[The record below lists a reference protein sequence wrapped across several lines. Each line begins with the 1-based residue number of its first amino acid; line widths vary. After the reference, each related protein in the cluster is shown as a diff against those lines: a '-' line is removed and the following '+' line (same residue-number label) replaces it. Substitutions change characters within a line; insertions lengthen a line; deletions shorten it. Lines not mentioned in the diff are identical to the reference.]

1 LSSRDKDIQRVF
13 EIADDSLQGILGY
26 HLYVIAMQ
34 SASNIEKIA
43 QYLPDKA
50 FQMTFEW
57 IRYYQKED
65 LIQAF
70 TPPLLEFYQSRIS
83 LTSLVTVFE
92 VALDGFIN
100 NLAKKG
106 YIKKLKNQR
115 FVKNCIEWAYDQL
128 SPCHVVGNDSMV
140 KRLPVTFGIID
151 NARRLRNLI
160 IHRQGLFDD
169 SYEEQVIHFKDIVV
183 DMHPQYSQHKANPQK
198 PFPVLI
204 DTPYFFYFSMAHLE
218 VLHLLHN
225 EIQKRY
231 FGPNLGYDYRVENKA
246 IEWNRA
252 LWGSAEVK
260 SQSFQKSTMS

>member
-26 HLYVIAMQ
+26 HLYVVAMQ
-34 SASNIEKIA
+34 SASNTEKIA

-50 FQMTFEW
+50 FQMTFDW

-70 TPPLLEFYQSRIS
+70 KPPLLEIYQSRIS
-83 LTSLVTVFE
+83 LTSLVTAFE

-100 NLAKKG
+100 NLLKRG
-106 YIKKLKNQR
+106 FTKKLKNQKS
-115 FVKNCIEWAYDQL
+115 VKNCIEWAYEQL

-160 IHRQGLFDD
+160 VHNQGLFDET
-169 SYEEQVIHFKDIVV
+169 YEQDVLKLLDIKT
-183 DMHPQYSQHKANPQK
+183 DMHPHYSQYKASSQK
-198 PFPVLI
+198 PIPVII
-204 DTPYFFYFSMAHLE
+204 DTTYFFHFSMAHLE
-218 VLHLLHN
+218 ALHLLHN
-225 EIQKRY
+225 EIQKKY
-231 FGPNLGYDYRVENKA
+231 FGHNLGYDYRVENKV

-252 LWGSAEVK
+252 LWGSAEVTF
-260 SQSFQKSTMS
+260 QSFQKATMS

>member
-26 HLYVIAMQ
+26 HLYIVAMQ
-34 SASNIEKIA
+34 LASNVEKIA

-57 IRYYQKED
+57 IRYYKKDD

-70 TPPLLEFYQSRIS
+70 KPPFLEIYQSRIS

-106 YIKKLKNQR
+106 YIKKLKNQKS
-115 FVKNCIEWAYDQL
+115 VKKCIEWGYEQL
-128 SPCHVVGNDSMV
+128 SPCHVEGNDSMV

-151 NARRLRNLI
+151 NARLLRNLI
-160 IHRQGLFDD
+160 VHNQGLFDEN
-169 SYEEQVIHFKDIVV
+169 YEQDAIKFKDIIS
-183 DMHPQYSQHKANPQK
+183 DIHPHYCQFKANPQK
-198 PFPVLI
+198 PIPVII
-204 DTPYFFYFSMAHLE
+204 DTAYFYHFSMACLE
-218 VLHLLHN
+218 ALHLLHN
-225 EIQKRY
+225 EIQMKY
-231 FGPNLGYDYRVENKA
+231 FGYNLGYDYRVERKA

-260 SQSFQKSTMS
+260 FQSFKSN